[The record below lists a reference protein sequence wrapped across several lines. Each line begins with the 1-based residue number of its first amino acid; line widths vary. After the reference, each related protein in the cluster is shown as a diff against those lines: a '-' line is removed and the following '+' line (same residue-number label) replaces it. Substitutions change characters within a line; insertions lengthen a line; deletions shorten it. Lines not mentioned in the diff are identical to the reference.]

1 VNEILVLQLLEN
13 FLLPAGLQ
21 SKVSCLEENLDSS
34 TDEDDGA
41 CGGVWSTLISDWCE
55 ESRDELLVPMFLRAL
70 PAFFT
75 FLNILQRE
83 SIQTKARG
91 EM

>member
-1 VNEILVLQLLEN
+1 VNEILILQLLEN

-21 SKVSCLEENLDSS
+21 SKVSYLEEVLDSR

-41 CGGVWSTLISDWCE
+41 CGGVGSMLISDKCE
-55 ESRDELLVPMFLRAL
+55 ECRDELLVPMFLRAL

-75 FLNILQRE
+75 FLNI
-83 SIQTKARG
+83 
-91 EM
+91 M